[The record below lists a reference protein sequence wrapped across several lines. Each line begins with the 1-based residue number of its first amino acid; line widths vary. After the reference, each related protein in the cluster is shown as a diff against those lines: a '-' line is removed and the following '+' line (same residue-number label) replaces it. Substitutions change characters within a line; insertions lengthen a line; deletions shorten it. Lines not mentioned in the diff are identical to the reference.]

1 MPVRCGR
8 IVLTRPGPKPYM
20 VILEHHPTG
29 TSEHPVSTIR
39 EGEALIRDRVVVADV
54 QLQTVEWHI

>member
-8 IVLTRPGPKPYM
+8 VVLTPQGPKPYM

-39 EGEALIRDRVVVADV
+39 EGEALIRERVVVTGA
-54 QLQTVEWHI
+54 QPLTIEWHI